1 MNRLKELRLENGLL
15 QKDVAK
21 TIGVS
26 PQSYGYYENEVNK
39 PDPATLIKLANFFK
53 VSIDYL
59 LCRTDDF
66 GAPMVAP
73 MGDGERYS
81 EEERK
86 LIEDYRALN
95 YSGKKLVKQ
104 TVETL
109 RATSAQSEQKKN
121 KIS

>member
-21 TIGVS
+21 NIGVS
-26 PQSYGYYENEVNK
+26 PQSYGYYENEVNQ

-66 GAPMVAP
+66 GTPTAAPMHDVV
-73 MGDGERYS
+73 GYS
-81 EEERK
+81 EEEKK
-86 LIEDYRALN
+86 LVEDYRALN
-95 YSGKKLVKQ
+95 FSGRKLVKQ

-109 RATSAQSEQKKN
+109 RATSAPSEKK
-121 KIS
+121 KRV